1 MNLLRRLTLR
11 QLQIFTQVAQE
22 QSIVR
27 AAEKLHLSQ
36 PAVSMQIRQLE
47 EATEQILFERSRS
60 GLSLTHAGSIMLQ
73 HAHRVLGEVK
83 DAQESLSALTQL
95 DAGSLTLG
103 LVSTSKYFC
112 FQLISQFKE
121 KYPNIDV
128 NVVQGNRKKL
138 LRHLRDNS
146 IDLALMG
153 RPPKDLEAIA
163 EPLANNPHLL
173 IAPANHPLRKG
184 QKLDFHEL
192 RNDVFL
198 IREAGSG
205 TRKVSQRIFEQHLF
219 QPSQSITL
227 NSLAAIKQGIMAG
240 LGVSLLSLHCLELEL
255 SLDRVCILDIDGL
268 PTDRVWHLVH
278 MQRKHLSPSAQAFRT
293 FMLENT
299 APAIQKQFNHLWH
312 KKRGRLKVSGG

>member
-1 MNLLRRLTLR
+1 MMNLLRRLTLR

-47 EATEQILFERSRS
+47 EATKQILFERSRS

-95 DAGSLTLG
+95 DAGSLTPG

-173 IAPANHPLRKG
+173 IAPARHPLKNDHTLAFHALRK
-184 QKLDFHEL
+184 DA
-192 RNDVFL
+192 FL
-198 IREAGSG
+198 IRQPATA
-205 TRKVSQRIFEQHLF
+205 TRTASHTTME
-219 QPSQSITL
+219 P
-227 NSLAAIKQGIMAG
+227 
-240 LGVSLLSLHCLELEL
+240 
-255 SLDRVCILDIDGL
+255 
-268 PTDRVWHLVH
+268 HLV
-278 MQRKHLSPSAQAFRT
+278 PPT
-293 FMLENT
+293 PT
-299 APAIQKQFNHLWH
+299 
-312 KKRGRLKVSGG
+312 